1 MLALRIIG
9 LLVALTVGASVVTFL
24 VTRDRRWLRFA
35 FQAFKYGVLVA
46 LLIVRAARP
55 GARLRRDR
63 LAAVRPPASPCAPA
77 A

>member
-24 VTRDRRWLRFA
+24 VTQDRRWLRFA

-46 LLIVRAARP
+46 LLIVGLLALERAF
-55 GARLRRDR
+55 
-63 LAAVRPPASPCAPA
+63 VVIV
-77 A
+77 